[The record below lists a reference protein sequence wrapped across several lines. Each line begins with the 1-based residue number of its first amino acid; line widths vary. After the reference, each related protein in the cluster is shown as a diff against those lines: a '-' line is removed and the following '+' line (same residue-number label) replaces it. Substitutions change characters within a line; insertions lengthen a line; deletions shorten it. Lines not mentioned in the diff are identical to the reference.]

1 MRDAL
6 SVREKLLDAAEAL
19 FADGG
24 YHGVSVRDITSAAKV
39 RLAAINDHF
48 GSKEQLFAAV
58 IARRA
63 GVINDDRQKL
73 LAALPVKGSRKA
85 MLLKIVEAFALPLLL
100 RSQESEGWQ
109 NYMRLVAQLSNTRSR
124 ELLLIAEHFNPIAL
138 EFIRVIRK
146 AVPELDQKQSLL
158 AYQLMLSSVM
168 TVFSD
173 NLRVNVLS
181 GNAYQSRNFAMYYD
195 DTIRYVVGG
204 ILAMASA

>member
-1 MRDAL
+1 MSEAL
-6 SVREKLLDAAEAL
+6 PVREKLLDAAETL

-24 YHGVSVRDITSAAKV
+24 YHGVSVRDITSTAKV

-73 LAALPVKGSRKA
+73 LAALPAKAGRKA
-85 MLLKIVEAFALPLLL
+85 MLVKIIEAFALPLLQ

-109 NYMRLVAQLSNTRSR
+109 NYMRLVAQLSNTRSGV
-124 ELLLIAEHFNPIAL
+124 LLLIAEHFNPIAL
-138 EFIRVIRK
+138 DFIRVISK

-168 TVFSD
+168 AVFSD
-173 NLRVNVLS
+173 NCRVNVLS
-181 GNAYQSRNFAMYYD
+181 GNAFQSRNFAMYYD

-204 ILAMASA
+204 ILGMASD

>member
-1 MRDAL
+1 MSDAL
-6 SVREKLLDAAEAL
+6 PVREKLLDAAEAL

-24 YHGVSVRDITSAAKV
+24 YHGVPVRDITSAAGV

-58 IARRA
+58 ITRRA

-73 LAALPVKGSRKA
+73 LAALPAKAGRKA

-100 RSQESEGWQ
+100 RSQENEGWQ

-138 EFIRVIRK
+138 DFIRVIRK

-168 TVFSD
+168 AVFSD

-195 DTIRYVVGG
+195 DTVRYVVGG
-204 ILAMASA
+204 ILAMASD